1 MGSYLM
7 MLYVTVDQELALK
20 SYFTQQGWPFKK
32 PDLKVTTEELG
43 GVVQNCL
50 QDPEEPQRPTP
61 ALQEKHPS
69 NKRKAPQ
76 KQRLPAKVARQV
88 LPTVDNNVPS
98 NEVQDSVETSTAYED
113 IVAKVEKKDE
123 VNEYHVATSKTV
135 NNIVI
140 EGEDFI
146 VKEEL
151 PDSNDESDN
160 DTIDNDFDIAEESGV
175 DSKVEPPEDIPE
187 TRTLDEPG
195 TCSEILV
202 GASGQ
207 KESSI
212 KKQQAMDSS
221 SEDEF
226 ESTQATARQGS
237 DCAVC
242 GKSFKTRSGLQRHV
256 SVHGA
261 FKFKCEICD
270 REFHNKYNWKEH
282 IKRRHSAIQHL
293 CSHCG
298 GTFTTQYA
306 LKKHEQIVHEK
317 YPMFQ
322 CSICDR
328 VFSSKEVY
336 NAHCIRHTSKTLK
349 KPYKCLKCGH
359 GFLYTSTL
367 ARHMKTCSSKAQK
380 PKPTYVCEI
389 CQKQFS
395 LARLLKQ
402 HKRVHED
409 PRYSCHVCGRTFN
422 WKNCLDIHLKT
433 CFAPQF

>member
-32 PDLKVTTEELG
+32 PGTVMGSVNGHLKVTTEELG

-212 KKQQAMDSS
+212 KLVKAGSDFSEEERRTECRVCGIKCRTKRILERHILKHSTNKQQAMDSS

-261 FKFKCEICD
+261 FKFK
-270 REFHNKYNWKEH
+270 
-282 IKRRHSAIQHL
+282 
-293 CSHCG
+293 
-298 GTFTTQYA
+298 
-306 LKKHEQIVHEK
+306 
-317 YPMFQ
+317 
-322 CSICDR
+322 
-328 VFSSKEVY
+328 
-336 NAHCIRHTSKTLK
+336 
-349 KPYKCLKCGH
+349 
-359 GFLYTSTL
+359 
-367 ARHMKTCSSKAQK
+367 
-380 PKPTYVCEI
+380 
-389 CQKQFS
+389 
-395 LARLLKQ
+395 
-402 HKRVHED
+402 
-409 PRYSCHVCGRTFN
+409 
-422 WKNCLDIHLKT
+422 
-433 CFAPQF
+433 

>member
-212 KKQQAMDSS
+212 KELIVQSQDKG
-221 SEDEF
+221 
-226 ESTQATARQGS
+226 R
-237 DCAVC
+237 
-242 GKSFKTRSGLQRHV
+242 
-256 SVHGA
+256 A
-261 FKFKCEICD
+261 FD
-270 REFHNKYNWKEH
+270 
-282 IKRRHSAIQHL
+282 
-293 CSHCG
+293 
-298 GTFTTQYA
+298 
-306 LKKHEQIVHEK
+306 
-317 YPMFQ
+317 
-322 CSICDR
+322 
-328 VFSSKEVY
+328 
-336 NAHCIRHTSKTLK
+336 
-349 KPYKCLKCGH
+349 
-359 GFLYTSTL
+359 
-367 ARHMKTCSSKAQK
+367 
-380 PKPTYVCEI
+380 
-389 CQKQFS
+389 
-395 LARLLKQ
+395 
-402 HKRVHED
+402 
-409 PRYSCHVCGRTFN
+409 
-422 WKNCLDIHLKT
+422 
-433 CFAPQF
+433 

>member
-212 KKQQAMDSS
+212 KINVISGSLNISGINLLEDTVSVGRFKCDLCDYCTNKLGNFKRHLNIHSEEMEMDPQTSTQTKPSS
-221 SEDEF
+221 S
-226 ESTQATARQGS
+226 TAATATKEYICDQCGNVYKTKYGFNLHKKRHEGTYKHTCQVCKRGFNQKTQLRFHCASHQGLPS
-237 DCAVC
+237 STC
-242 GKSFKTRSGLQRHV
+242 SFCNRTFKGHSSLQRHQRICSSNPQA
-256 SVHGA
+256 SV
-261 FKFKCEICD
+261 D
-270 REFHNKYNWKEH
+270 V
-282 IKRRHSAIQHL
+282 HSQFACNE
-293 CSHCG
+293 CSK
-298 GTFTTQYA
+298 T
-306 LKKHEQIVHEK
+306 
-317 YPMFQ
+317 
-322 CSICDR
+322 
-328 VFSSKEVY
+328 FSSKDFL
-336 NAHCIRHTSKTLK
+336 NSHTKGKHGIPS
-349 KPYKCLKCGH
+349 YKCETCGKCFSWRSSLK
-359 GFLYTSTL
+359 
-367 ARHMKTCSSKAQK
+367 
-380 PKPTYVCEI
+380 V
-389 CQKQFS
+389 
-395 LARLLKQ
+395 
-402 HKRVHED
+402 HKR
-409 PRYSCHVCGRTFN
+409 SC
-422 WKNCLDIHLKT
+422 K
-433 CFAPQF
+433 

>member
-212 KKQQAMDSS
+212 KNMETPYVCKECGMPFKNKKHLLDHERRHSGQSPYRCCGKGFTSRAHLTRHRCSKHG
-221 SEDEF
+221 E
-226 ESTQATARQGS
+226 TKYHVCAT
-237 DCAVC
+237 C
-242 GKSFKTRSGLQRHV
+242 GKSFALATDLKRHELRESGQLKLTCDVCGFKCDDTTNLSDHMSAKHRDMTRHKCSQCP
-256 SVHGA
+256 SA
-261 FKFKCEICD
+261 FKFKSGLS
-270 REFHNKYNWKEH
+270 RHNK
-282 IKRRHSAIQHL
+282 A
-293 CSHCG
+293 
-298 GTFTTQYA
+298 
-306 LKKHEQIVHEK
+306 KH
-317 YPMFQ
+317 
-322 CSICDR
+322 
-328 VFSSKEVY
+328 
-336 NAHCIRHTSKTLK
+336 T
-349 KPYKCLKCGH
+349 
-359 GFLYTSTL
+359 
-367 ARHMKTCSSKAQK
+367 
-380 PKPTYVCEI
+380 
-389 CQKQFS
+389 
-395 LARLLKQ
+395 
-402 HKRVHED
+402 
-409 PRYSCHVCGRTFN
+409 
-422 WKNCLDIHLKT
+422 
-433 CFAPQF
+433 

>member
-212 KKQQAMDSS
+212 KLVKA
-221 SEDEF
+221 
-226 ESTQATARQGS
+226 GS
-237 DCAVC
+237 DFSEEERRTECRVCGIKCRTKRILERHILKHSTNVYACEVC
-242 GKSFKTRSGLQRHV
+242 GKTFQDKYYLNRHLKRHFSEYVCQYCGKTFSSSQ
-256 SVHGA
+256 S
-261 FKFKCEICD
+261 
-270 REFHNKYNWKEH
+270 
-282 IKRRHSAIQHL
+282 
-293 CSHCG
+293 
-298 GTFTTQYA
+298 
-306 LKKHEQIVHEK
+306 LKKHEDVTHSDNPQFKCNFCQKLCSTKADLQSHKALHDKQEK
-317 YPMFQ
+317 PFKSET
-322 CSICDR
+322 CNKT
-328 VFSSKEVY
+328 FLHKSSL
-336 NAHCIRHTSKTLK
+336 IRHNKQCKHNTEQ
-349 KPYKCLKCGH
+349 
-359 GFLYTSTL
+359 
-367 ARHMKTCSSKAQK
+367 KAQNFK
-380 PKPTYVCEI
+380 CSTCDKTF
-389 CQKQFS
+389 K

-402 HKRVHED
+402 HKRVHSE
-409 PRYSCHVCGRTFN
+409 PRFSCHGCGRNFI
-422 WKNCLDIHLKT
+422 WRQCYKNHLKT
-433 CFAPQF
+433 CVK